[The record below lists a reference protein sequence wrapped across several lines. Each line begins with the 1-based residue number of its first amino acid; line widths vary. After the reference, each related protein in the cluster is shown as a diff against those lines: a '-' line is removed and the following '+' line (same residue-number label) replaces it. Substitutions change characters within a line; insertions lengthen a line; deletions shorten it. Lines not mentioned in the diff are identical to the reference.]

1 MSYCMYLRK
10 SRKDLELERLQ
21 PGSTL
26 ARHESILCSLAKSLT
41 ISVQSIYREVGSGD
55 TIQDR
60 PVMQQLLTEVEKGLW
75 EGVLVMEIERLARAF
90 TFVQRNTHCLS
101 GDLIHL
107 KDKPGHDNVLK
118 NGRVI
123 VRINTGYSH
132 AFFLA
137 EPRRHLRRFRVPSV
151 GIVKECNAVVSVD

>member
-75 EGVLVMEIERLARAF
+75 EGVLVMEIERLAR
-90 TFVQRNTHCLS
+90 
-101 GDLIHL
+101 GDSI
-107 KDKPGHDNVLK
+107 DQ
-118 NGRVI
+118 
-123 VRINTGYSH
+123 
-132 AFFLA
+132 
-137 EPRRHLRRFRVPSV
+137 
-151 GIVKECNAVVSVD
+151 GIVTRTFQYSRTRIITPYKIYEPGNDFDLEYFVFSLFMFRREYKTINHRMQSGRLASVREG

>member
-1 MSYCMYLRK
+1 MGTASVSRISFGELFIFSCIYIRLPSKPTKRVLFLSYCMYLRK

-75 EGVLVMEIERLARAF
+75 EGVLVMEIERLAR
-90 TFVQRNTHCLS
+90 
-101 GDLIHL
+101 GDSI
-107 KDKPGHDNVLK
+107 DQ
-118 NGRVI
+118 
-123 VRINTGYSH
+123 
-132 AFFLA
+132 
-137 EPRRHLRRFRVPSV
+137 
-151 GIVKECNAVVSVD
+151 GIVTRTFQYSRTRIITYYKI

>member
-1 MSYCMYLRK
+1 MYLRK

-26 ARHESILCSLAKSLT
+26 ARPESILCSLAKSLT

-75 EGVLVMEIERLARAF
+75 EGVLVMEIERLAR
-90 TFVQRNTHCLS
+90 
-101 GDLIHL
+101 GDSI
-107 KDKPGHDNVLK
+107 DQ
-118 NGRVI
+118 
-123 VRINTGYSH
+123 
-132 AFFLA
+132 
-137 EPRRHLRRFRVPSV
+137 
-151 GIVKECNAVVSVD
+151 